1 MKAWLKKN
9 KISLLILGAADG
21 NRCGISRF
29 LSKHEDSEHQ
39 PSDGRGDRNNAR
51 RIEELPCAARLGT
64 QK

>member
-9 KISLLILGAADG
+9 KISLLILALLTGIAVASAAFFPSTRTA
-21 NRCGISRF
+21 NIS
-29 LSKHEDSEHQ
+29 